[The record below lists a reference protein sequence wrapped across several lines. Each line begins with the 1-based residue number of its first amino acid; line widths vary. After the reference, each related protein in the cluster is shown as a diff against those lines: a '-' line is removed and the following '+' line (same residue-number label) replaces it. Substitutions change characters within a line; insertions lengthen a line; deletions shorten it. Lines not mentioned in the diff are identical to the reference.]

1 MAYEFLTSKNV
12 SDLIGKKIKWTA
24 PAYSGN
30 KPYIGISII
39 NSIDFEKRKPLTCET
54 IEGDELNYAFMDGE
68 DIVYSD
74 SDRQV
79 TFEIINDS
87 PKKEPHT
94 VKCNYCDFEGYEED
108 LVVIEDKEGTKKM
121 QENGNNDR
129 EFFRAC
135 PNCLTDENLMDIEEP
150 KN

>member
-79 TFEIINDS
+79 TFEIIN
-87 PKKEPHT
+87 
-94 VKCNYCDFEGYEED
+94 
-108 LVVIEDKEGTKKM
+108 
-121 QENGNNDR
+121 
-129 EFFRAC
+129 
-135 PNCLTDENLMDIEEP
+135 
-150 KN
+150 